1 MDSSILVKY
10 LWFTAVRGLARK
22 TLVTFWWCLDG
33 GGRNFF
39 FEMLQKI
46 PSTFDFGSGFYTSQV
61 KKMIEAE
68 A

>member
-1 MDSSILVKY
+1 MIYSSKRISAQDFGY
-10 LWFTAVRGLARK
+10 LLMVPGW
-22 TLVTFWWCLDG
+22 

-39 FEMLQKI
+39 FEVLQKI

>member
-1 MDSSILVKY
+1 M
-10 LWFTAVRGLARK
+10 
-22 TLVTFWWCLDG
+22 G

-39 FEMLQKI
+39 FEVLQKI